1 MVFSIDPNVKGAI
14 SESFDKSHL
23 SESFDV
29 PAGCISFILV
39 IYACQKI
46 EVLGMRAIRI
56 NQQISKRK
64 FIYLHSPID

>member
-29 PAGCISFILV
+29 PAGC
-39 IYACQKI
+39 
-46 EVLGMRAIRI
+46 LGSVEIDNKKMAAQGD
-56 NQQISKRK
+56 N
-64 FIYLHSPID
+64 IYLMFLRPS